1 MEFSVLLLIEI
12 VDRPG
17 ILTSPTMN
25 LYKSCLTQLHTKTR
39 FLLQAQRITQLFW
52 EITPGFENLS
62 SLRILSRFLVGRP
75 CFQSASGLKSLG
87 NLNHLRGR
95 LMIELSDNWTTL
107 VNEAAKPNLSTKSKL
122 TELRI
127 KWGPTRHIRETN
139 LIEYQQLLDGLQPP
153 SGLKAL
159 QGQDLPSWARGNEL
173 AFALPNLINVSIDGC
188 GQCETLPPFSCLP
201 HLKRLCLQFMHSV
214 QLFENSDNQSMLT
227 FFPSL
232 QELTLHSFYSLKGWW
247 KEETQ
252 TRSVSFNSLQKLKVW
267 SCPKLESMPLF
278 PNVEV
283 LDMQNI
289 SKMIADF
296 LSR

>member
-1 MEFSVLLLIEI
+1 MTLVINDI
-12 VDRPG
+12 G
-17 ILTSPTMN
+17 KMY
-25 LYKSCLTQLHTKTR
+25 YKSLRVLDLHAFGIKM
-39 FLLQAQRITQLFW
+39 LPDSIGNLFHLRRLGLDGC
-52 EITPGFENLS
+52 ERMTFMPPGFENLS

-75 CFQSASGLKSLG
+75 CFQSASGLKSPG

-107 VNEAAKPNLSTKSKL
+107 VNEAAKPNLST
-122 TELRI
+122 ELRI
-127 KWGPTRHIRETN
+127 KWGPTRHIRETD

-188 GQCETLPPFSCLP
+188 GHCETLPPFSCLP
-201 HLKRLCLQFMHSV
+201 HLKRLSLQFMHSV
-214 QLFENSDNQSMLT
+214 QFFENSDNQSMLT

-252 TRSVSFNSLQKLKVW
+252 TRSVSFNCLQKLKVW
-267 SCPKLESMPLF
+267 TMELSKIGIHASVPKC
-278 PNVEV
+278 
-283 LDMQNI
+283 
-289 SKMIADF
+289 
-296 LSR
+296 